1 MGFVTSMLHQKQS
14 NMKNLV
20 KILSLLL
27 IVTTV
32 TMSCKKDKDPATT
45 DFFIGTYKGSVSYN
59 KDGDSITS
67 QDGKIT
73 VTKVGDSYNFFF
85 GSGIPDIKGVK
96 FEKQDDN
103 SYVSVGSGLTGIKID
118 ASTLVMLVSKDG
130 ATWTAN
136 CTR

>member
-1 MGFVTSMLHQKQS
+1 
-14 NMKNLV
+14 MKNLV

-118 ASTLVMLVSKDG
+118 ARTLVMLVSKDG

>member
-1 MGFVTSMLHQKQS
+1 
-14 NMKNLV
+14 
-20 KILSLLL
+20 
-27 IVTTV
+27 
-32 TMSCKKDKDPATT
+32 MSCKKDKDPATT

-59 KDGDSITS
+59 KGGDSITS